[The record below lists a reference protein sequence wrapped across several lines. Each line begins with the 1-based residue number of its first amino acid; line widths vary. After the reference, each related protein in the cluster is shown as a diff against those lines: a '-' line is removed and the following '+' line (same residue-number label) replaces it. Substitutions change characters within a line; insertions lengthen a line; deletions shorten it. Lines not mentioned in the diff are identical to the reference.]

1 MNFTQFT
8 VFILAAMLAACA
20 TPTNN
25 MRFYSLANAS
35 SSKSLTEKVSS
46 NTPGIAIEVLPVNVP
61 ERLKRPQLVITSK
74 NSSQLKI
81 LEQDRWASSF
91 NDELQ
96 DAFVSGL
103 SQQLNAI
110 DISRGGR
117 IANQPTYRI
126 AIVLQQF
133 NATPGDQVQATF
145 GWTITRLNADARSSE
160 VRALSCQA
168 NISKAV
174 AGDIDAVVT
183 GAKEI
188 ITEAIQD
195 IAANVNSLNN
205 GETAKCTS

>member
-46 NTPGIAIEVLPVNVP
+46 NTPVIAIEVLPVNVP

-133 NATPGDQVQATF
+133 NATPGDQVQANF

-174 AGDIDAVVT
+174 AGDTDAVVT

-188 ITEAIQD
+188 IAEAIQD

-205 GETAKCTS
+205 GETAKCTN

>member
-46 NTPGIAIEVLPVNVP
+46 NTPVIAIEVLPVNVP

-117 IANQPTYRI
+117 MPNQPAYRI

-133 NATPGDQVQATF
+133 TATPGEQVNAHF
-145 GWTITRLNADARSSE
+145 GWTLTRLNGDARE
-160 VRALSCQA
+160 NKALSCQA
-168 NISKAV
+168 TFSKPV
-174 AGDIDAVVT
+174 SNGVNEVVK
-183 GAKEI
+183 GVQAI
-188 ITEAIQD
+188 VVEATQA

-205 GETAKCTS
+205 GETGTCHI